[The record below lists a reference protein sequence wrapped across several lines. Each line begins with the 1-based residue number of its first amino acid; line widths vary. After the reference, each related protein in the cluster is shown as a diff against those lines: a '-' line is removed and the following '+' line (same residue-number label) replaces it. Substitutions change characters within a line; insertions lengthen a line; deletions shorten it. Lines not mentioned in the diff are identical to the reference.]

1 MITKTF
7 GTENEGQAQVIMSQ
21 GVVLS

>member
-7 GTENEGQAQVIMSQ
+7 GTENGGQAQVIMSQ